1 MNKVILGSLLGAAA
15 LTAAAYIFDEDN
27 EETKRGYDFS
37 KKTAGTTSAEIIKQL
52 EKLDWDLIHL
62 NIELA
67 SLYTDLSSLVGYG
80 DSALTNFS
88 GDTLAE
94 KVEDYIYHG
103 SGIFLRGN
111 FISKLNEFR
120 HKIICLYVSY
130 KDVIISANQ
139 LLKDNSL
146 NTISFKGVTLR
157 KEDFDISNSLENEG
171 WDELIN
177 EEMESLENF
186 LNSYE
191 ERIKSLVS
199 ALNKLT

>member
-27 EETKRGYDFS
+27 EETKRDYDFS
-37 KKTAGTTSAEIIKQL
+37 KKTAGTTSAEIKKQL

-94 KVEDYIYHG
+94 KVEDYIYQG
-103 SGIFLRGN
+103 SGIFLRRN